1 MTMNKPIY
9 DFQHQVQD
17 ALAEI
22 NEMRGARIDVL
33 DSNGIVTL
41 TGIVPTVEARERA
54 EAIVRG
60 IDGVAQVIN
69 ELNVV

>member
-1 MTMNKPIY
+1 MNKPIY
-9 DFQHQVQD
+9 DLQHQIQE

-22 NEMRGARIDVL
+22 NDLRGARIDIL
-33 DSNGIVTL
+33 NSNGIVTL
-41 TGIVPTVEARERA
+41 TGIVPTVDARERA

-60 IDGVAQVIN
+60 MDGVTNVIN

>member
-1 MTMNKPIY
+1 MNQPIY
-9 DFQHQVQD
+9 DFQHQIQE

-22 NEMRGARIDVL
+22 NEMRGARIDVVN
-33 DSNGIVTL
+33 SNGIVTL

-54 EAIVRG
+54 EAILRG
-60 IDGVAQVIN
+60 MDGVVNVIN

>member
-1 MTMNKPIY
+1 MNQPIY
-9 DFQHQVQD
+9 DFQHQVQE
-17 ALAEI
+17 ALSEI
-22 NEMRGARIDVL
+22 NEMRGARIDVV
-33 DSNGIVTL
+33 DSNGVVTL

-60 IDGVAQVIN
+60 MNGVMSVIN

>member
-1 MTMNKPIY
+1 MNKPMY
-9 DFQHQVQD
+9 DFQHQVQE
-17 ALAEI
+17 ALSEI

-33 DSNGIVTL
+33 NSNGVVTL

-60 IDGVAQVIN
+60 MDGVAQVIN

>member
-1 MTMNKPIY
+1 MNKPIY
-9 DFQHQVQD
+9 DFQHQIQE
-17 ALAEI
+17 ALSEI
-22 NEMRGARIDVL
+22 NEMRGTRIDVL

-54 EAIVRG
+54 EAIVRAMN
-60 IDGVAQVIN
+60 GVTSVIN

>member
-1 MTMNKPIY
+1 MNEPIY
-9 DFQHQVQD
+9 NQQHQIQE

-22 NEMRGARIDVL
+22 NELRGARIDVL

-41 TGIVPTVEARERA
+41 TGVVPTVDARERA

-60 IDGVAQVIN
+60 LDGVTSVIN

>member
-1 MTMNKPIY
+1 MNKPIY
-9 DFQHQVQD
+9 DLQHQIQE

-22 NEMRGARIDVL
+22 NDMRGARIDIL

-41 TGIVPTVEARERA
+41 TGIVPTVDARERA

-60 IDGVAQVIN
+60 MDGVTNVIN

>member
-1 MTMNKPIY
+1 MNKPIY
-9 DFQHQVQD
+9 DLQHQIQE

-22 NEMRGARIDVL
+22 NEMRGARIDVV

-41 TGIVPTVEARERA
+41 TGIVPSVDARERA

-60 IDGVAQVIN
+60 MDGVTSVIN

>member
-1 MTMNKPIY
+1 MNKPIY
-9 DFQHQVQD
+9 DLQHQVQE

-22 NEMRGARIDVL
+22 NELRGAQIDVL

-41 TGIVPTVEARERA
+41 RGIVPTVDARERA

-60 IDGVAQVIN
+60 MAGVTSVIN
-69 ELNVV
+69 ELDVV